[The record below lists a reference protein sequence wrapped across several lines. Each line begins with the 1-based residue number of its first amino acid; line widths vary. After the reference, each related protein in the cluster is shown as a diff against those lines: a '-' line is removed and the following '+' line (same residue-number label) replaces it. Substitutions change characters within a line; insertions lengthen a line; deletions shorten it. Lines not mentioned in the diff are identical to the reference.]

1 MLLAVDI
8 GNTNVVLGVVE
19 ATECRHFWRLAS
31 DARRPADEYAA
42 LLFRLFEMDGVD
54 ARAFEGAVVGS
65 VVPALSGV
73 FDTALRR
80 VTGVA
85 PFHVTHESRLPVRN
99 GYRNPAEVGIDRLAN
114 AAAAIQRLGAP
125 VLIVDLGTAVTV
137 DVVSRRREY
146 LGGAILPGI
155 EMSAEALARRT
166 ARLPVTSPDDAGP
179 MIGRTTADSIRS
191 GILHGL
197 VGAVDHIIE
206 GVWKELGY
214 ATAAVATGG
223 LADYLTARSR
233 HVHRAERDLTLAG
246 LAEIWHLN
254 RGGRR
259 RGRETGR

>member
-8 GNTNVVLGVVE
+8 GNTNVVLGAIE
-19 ATECRHFWRLAS
+19 SAECRCFWRLSS
-31 DARRPADEYAA
+31 DTRRPADEYAA

-54 ARAFEGAVVGS
+54 PRSFNGAVVGS

-73 FDTALRR
+73 FDAALRR
-80 VTGVA
+80 TTGTA

-99 GYRNPAEVGIDRLAN
+99 GYRNPTEVGIDRLAN
-114 AAAAIQRLGAP
+114 AAAAVQFLGAP
-125 VLIVDLGTAVTV
+125 VVVVDLGTAVTV
-137 DVVSRRREY
+137 DVVSQRREY

-197 VGAVDHIIE
+197 VGAVDRIIE
-206 GVWKELGY
+206 GIWAELGY
-214 ATAAVATGG
+214 TTATIATGG
-223 LADYLTARSR
+223 LAAYLTARSR
-233 HVHRAERDLTLAG
+233 HVRRVERDLTLVG
-246 LAEIWHLN
+246 LAEIWRLN
-254 RGGRR
+254 TVKR
-259 RGRETGR
+259 RGKPKDT

>member
-8 GNTNVVLGVVE
+8 GNTNVVLGAVE
-19 ATECRHFWRLAS
+19 GMECRHFWRLTS
-31 DARRPADEYAA
+31 DAHRPSDEYAA

-54 ARAFEGAVVGS
+54 TRTLEGAVVGS

-73 FDTALRR
+73 FDAALRR
-80 VTGVA
+80 AAGVT
-85 PFHVTHESRLPVRN
+85 PFHVTHESRLPVSNR
-99 GYRNPAEVGIDRLAN
+99 YRNPAEVGIDRLAN
-114 AAAAIQRLGAP
+114 ATAAVKLLGAP

-166 ARLPVTSPDDAGP
+166 ARLPVTSPEDAGP

-197 VGAVDHIIE
+197 VGAVDRIIG

-214 ATAAVATGG
+214 RTATVATGG
-223 LADYLTARSR
+223 LAAYLTAQSK
-233 HVHRAERDLTLAG
+233 HVRRAERDLTLAG
-246 LAEIWHLN
+246 LAEIWRLN
-254 RGGRR
+254 RSKSRGGRKDR
-259 RGRETGR
+259 